1 MADIVEFSKRK
12 KETQEQSISNEHKKH
27 NYVLDAC
34 EEVFPHGAVVI
45 AFTQTGSVQVSA
57 TVEDTKD
64 IVEGL
69 ISAALFINRQEIDD
83 A

>member
-12 KETQEQSISNEHKKH
+12 HKTETEAINDEHSKH
-27 NYVLDAC
+27 DYVLDAC

-45 AFTQTGSVQVSA
+45 AFTETGSVQVSA